1 MQSLASS
8 PASASVAASGGGTL
22 DDEVELDTAGVAA
35 RIVALELV
43 LVMRFEP
50 GMDVDRP
57 MSSMM
62 DSSESEAD
70 ESKTAAV
77 EELVEDCRIAEALM
91 GTSADN
97 FDASVESAAQNLAED
112 CSTGAVER
120 TDRIEQDFVEEAE
133 IFVHLI

>member
-1 MQSLASS
+1 
-8 PASASVAASGGGTL
+8 L

-50 GMDVDRP
+50 GMNVDRS
-57 MSSMM
+57 MSSMK